1 MRGRR
6 TTFAGVVALTIF
18 VSSGLEAIGQRDLR
32 QAIHLMEARR
42 FKQAEQLLRLGIA
55 TRSADALWPYELGV
69 LFLARGQ
76 TDSARTYF
84 AMATALDTT
93 LAQAHHGL
101 AIAQTRKRQYDE
113 ACAAFERAIE
123 LDPGHP
129 AYHYNAGIV
138 YEFRGILDRA
148 RLAFQASLQI
158 DPMSSLSR
166 RYLGSILLRK
176 NKPREAL
183 EEYALAS
190 RLDPDQA
197 ECWYGLGKAR
207 ARLGQDSLAIA
218 SLERAR
224 DLDEDFLEV
233 YYQLSRLYRK
243 AGRTSEAEAAMER
256 LHDLKENRPEYIER
270 GALKMIHPD
279 IARDQYDLG
288 RLYKSR
294 GWPAAGEAR
303 LYRSARLGLE
313 LHARDKVLGTEPA
326 KASRIERRAA
336 QEAIAHRS
344 HALALSHYRAAIE
357 LDADNA
363 ANYRGLGLAL
373 AQLERFDESMVA
385 LRTAIQI
392 DPGFAPAYNDLALI
406 LFKEHGEYDEAIQF
420 LQRAVDEGGRE
431 EILYQYNLA
440 HVYLNIGQYERAA
453 GEFEAVSVRDPN
465 SALTYY
471 SLGVTKS
478 RHGLLAAAEK
488 SLVRAIERNPEYAE
502 AYFELGKVY
511 DGQGRSQESAAMYEE
526 TIKRNPEHKYAHY
539 GLAQADFKLGLADEA
554 RAALRRFE
562 ELPVH
567 PKPQLIF
574 FAPADAQ

>member
-6 TTFAGVVALTIF
+6 TAFAGVVTLSIF
-18 VSSGLEAIGQRDLR
+18 MNSSLGAIGQRDLR
-32 QAIHLMEARR
+32 EAIHLMEVRR

-55 TRSADALWPYELGV
+55 TGSTDALWPYELGT
-69 LFLARGQ
+69 LFLVGGQ
-76 TDSARTYF
+76 ADSARTYF
-84 AMATALDTT
+84 AMATALDTI

-129 AYHYNAGIV
+129 AYHYNAGVV
-138 YEFRGILDRA
+138 YEFRGLLDRA

-158 DPMSSLSR
+158 DPKSSLSR
-166 RYLGSILLRK
+166 RYLGSILLRQ
-176 NKPREAL
+176 NKPAEAL
-183 EEYALAS
+183 EQYELAS
-190 RLDPDQA
+190 RLDPEQA

-207 ARLGQDSLAIA
+207 ARLKQDSLAIA

-224 DLDEDFLEV
+224 DLNEDFLEV

-243 AGRTSEAEAAMER
+243 TGRIAEAEAATAR
-256 LHDLKENRPEYIER
+256 LHDLKEDRPEYIER
-270 GALKMIHPD
+270 GALRMIHPD

-313 LHARDKVLGTEPA
+313 VKVRDKVLGAEPA
-326 KASRIERRAA
+326 KAARIESRAA
-336 QEAIAHRS
+336 QEAMAHSS
-344 HALALSHYRAAIE
+344 HALALSHYRAAME

-363 ANYRGLGLAL
+363 ATYRGLGLAL
-373 AQLERFDESMVA
+373 AQLGRFDDAMVA
-385 LRTAIQI
+385 HRTAIRI
-392 DPGFAPAYNDLALI
+392 DPGLAPAYNDLALI
-406 LFKEHGEYDEAIQF
+406 LFKEHGEYDEAIEL
-420 LQRAVDEGGRE
+420 LQRAVEEGGKE
-431 EILYQYNLA
+431 EKLYQYNLA
-440 HVYLNIGQYERAA
+440 HVYLNMGQYERAV
-453 GEFEAVSVRDPN
+453 GELEAVSTLDPN
-465 SALTYY
+465 SALTHYG
-471 SLGVTKS
+471 LGVTKS
-478 RHGLLAAAEK
+478 RQGLLASAEA
-488 SLVRAIERNPEYAE
+488 SLVRAIELNPDYGE

-511 DGQGRSQESAAMYEE
+511 DGLERPQKSAAMYEE
-526 TIKRNPEHKYAHY
+526 TIKRNPQHKYAHY
-539 GLAQADFKLGLADEA
+539 GLAQADFKLGLTDEG

-567 PKPQLIF
+567 PKPQMIF
-574 FAPADAQ
+574 FAPADAR

>member
-1 MRGRR
+1 MRVRR
-6 TTFAGVVALTIF
+6 TTFAGAVALSLF
-18 VSSGLEAIGQRDLR
+18 ASSSLGAIGQQDLR
-32 QAIHLMEARR
+32 QAIHLMEGRR

-55 TRSADALWPYELGV
+55 TRSAGALWPYELGA
-69 LFLARGQ
+69 LFLVAGE

-84 AMATALDTT
+84 SMATALDTT

-101 AIAQTRKRQYDE
+101 AIAHTRKRQYDE

-129 AYHYNAGIV
+129 AYHYNAGVV

-158 DPMSSLSR
+158 DPKSSLSR
-166 RYLGSILLRK
+166 RYLGSILLRQ
-176 NKPREAL
+176 NKPQKAL

-224 DLDEDFLEV
+224 DLKEDFLEV

-256 LHDLKENRPEYIER
+256 LHDLKEDRPEYIER
-270 GALKMIHPD
+270 GALRMIHPD

-288 RLYKSR
+288 WLYKSR

-303 LYRSARLGLE
+303 LYRAARLGLE
-313 LHARDKVLGTEPA
+313 VAARDKVLGAESA

-336 QEAIAHRS
+336 QEAMAHSS
-344 HALALSHYRAAIE
+344 HSLALSHYRAAIE
-357 LDADNA
+357 LDAGNA
-363 ANYRGLGLAL
+363 ENYRGLGLAL
-373 AQLERFDESMVA
+373 AQLERFSEA
-385 LRTAIQI
+385 IAAQRTAIGL
-392 DPGFAPAYNDLALI
+392 DPGLAPAYNDLSLI
-406 LFKEHGEYDEAIQF
+406 LFKERGEYDEAIQL
-420 LQRAVDEGGRE
+420 LQRAVEERGRE
-431 EILYQYNLA
+431 EKLYQYNLA
-440 HVYLNIGQYERAA
+440 HVYLNMGQYERAA
-453 GEFEAVSVRDPN
+453 DEFEAVAVLDPN
-465 SALTYY
+465 SALTHYG
-471 SLGVTKS
+471 LGVTKS
-478 RHGLLAAAEK
+478 RQGLLADAED
-488 SLVRAIERNPEYAE
+488 SLVKAIARSPEYAE

-511 DGQGRSQESAAMYEE
+511 DGLARPRESAAMYQE

-539 GLAQADFKLGLADEA
+539 GLAQADFKLGLADA
-554 RAALRRFE
+554 GRAALRRFE
-562 ELPVH
+562 ELPIH
-567 PKPQLIF
+567 PKPQMIF
-574 FAPADAQ
+574 FAPADAH